1 MSVKSIKLLS
11 LVRVD
16 ILSLGCTALSANV
29 PWAAVAN
36 PVLSIPSKVSASTLR
51 ASTNALSTL
60 ASISVLALVVV

>member
-1 MSVKSIKLLS
+1 MKLLS

-29 PWAAVAN
+29 PCAAVAN
-36 PVLSIPSKVSASTLR
+36 AVLSLPSKVSASTLR

>member
-1 MSVKSIKLLS
+1 MSPDCK
-11 LVRVD
+11 
-16 ILSLGCTALSANV
+16 ALSANK

-51 ASTNALSTL
+51 ASTKDLVTL